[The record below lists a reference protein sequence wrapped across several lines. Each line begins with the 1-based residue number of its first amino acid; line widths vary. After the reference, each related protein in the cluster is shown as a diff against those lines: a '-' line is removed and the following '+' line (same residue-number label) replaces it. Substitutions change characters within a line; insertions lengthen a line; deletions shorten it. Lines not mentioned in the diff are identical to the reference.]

1 MHAKLVFD
9 HMFAIWMYYSM
20 FIIINQPDSKN
31 FFFKCCRVSVTETFK
46 VSKYFCKIKPLKST
60 LPRLN
65 ERSLSYALSPIGDL
79 LSYTLTS
86 TKSLE
91 GLEGKKTS
99 VHKLLEP
106 IYSFN
111 ILTLF
116 ALSVWNK

>member
-1 MHAKLVFD
+1 
-9 HMFAIWMYYSM
+9 MFV
-20 FIIINQPDSKN
+20 IINQPDSKKKKKFFSELLSFGYRN
-31 FFFKCCRVSVTETFK
+31 FQDVI
-46 VSKYFCKIKPLKST
+46 SKKKNLH
-60 LPRLN
+60 
-65 ERSLSYALSPIGDL
+65 RSGDL
-79 LSYTLTS
+79 LNYARTS

>member
-1 MHAKLVFD
+1 
-9 HMFAIWMYYSM
+9 M
-20 FIIINQPDSKN
+20 FIIINQPLKN
-31 FFFKCCRVSVTETFK
+31 FFLELLSFGYRNFNI
-46 VSKYFCKIKPLKST
+46 SKYFCKIKPLKST

-65 ERSLSYALSPIGDL
+65 ERSLSYALSPIGDF

-111 ILTLF
+111 ILTLL